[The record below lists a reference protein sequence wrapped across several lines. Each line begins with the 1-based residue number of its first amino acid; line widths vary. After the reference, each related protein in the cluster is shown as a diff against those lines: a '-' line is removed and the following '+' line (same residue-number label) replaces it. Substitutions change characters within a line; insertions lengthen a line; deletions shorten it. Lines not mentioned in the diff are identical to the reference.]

1 MAIWNEIQEQ
11 LKELQQLLDERK
23 QLDKIYNKIKADN
36 GKLLVEPTK
45 LLWALGHFSRWIRPG
60 MKRYEVKRFNTQK
73 SRQDGLMINT
83 SLLTQT

>member
-36 GKLLVEPTK
+36 GKL
-45 LLWALGHFSRWIRPG
+45 
-60 MKRYEVKRFNTQK
+60 
-73 SRQDGLMINT
+73 
-83 SLLTQT
+83 